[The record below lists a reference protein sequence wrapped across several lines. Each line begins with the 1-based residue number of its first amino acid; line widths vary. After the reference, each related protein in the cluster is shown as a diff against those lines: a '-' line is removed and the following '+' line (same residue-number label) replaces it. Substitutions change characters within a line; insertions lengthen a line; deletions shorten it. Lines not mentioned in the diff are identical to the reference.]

1 MRKNNIILITISF
14 LGLFTS
20 TWVKAQEG
28 VIEAGIK
35 DIMNQTHAVGVSVAV
50 VKNNE
55 IIYSQSFGLKNI
67 ETNTPLNNE
76 CIFRIA
82 SISKS
87 FSATSIMQLIEAKK
101 LREAAANEA
110 KNAVLEAVSPLIKQM
125 IDKEISGVI
134 LEQEEPTTP
143 DASTDESATKAL
155 SRVSATSFAFSYVG
169 LSEKPVQE
177 PAISRLRNL

>member
-28 VIEAGIK
+28 VIEGGIK

-101 LREAAANEA
+101 LSLDN
-110 KNAVLEAVSPLIKQM
+110 
-125 IDKEISGVI
+125 
-134 LEQEEPTTP
+134 
-143 DASTDESATKAL
+143 DASDL
-155 SRVSATSFAFSYVG
+155 IGF
-169 LSEKPVQE
+169 P
-177 PAISRLRNL
+177 LRNPNFPDKVITLKMLLSHQSSINDSRGYFSLDSINQIGRAHV